1 MFAVLNKSASQ
12 KNNYVIMN
20 AVILRRYSMI
30 SFKVEKDGKKF
41 HAFCPELTGCHTFGD
56 SPEEALKNLKNAV
69 SLYLDNE
76 LEEQTFD
83 YLINEAKKNVKI

>member
-1 MFAVLNKSASQ
+1 
-12 KNNYVIMN
+12 
-20 AVILRRYSMI
+20 MI

-41 HAFCPELTGCHTFGD
+41 HAFYPELTGCHTFGD

-83 YLINEAKKNVKI
+83 YLLFHHGN

>member
-1 MFAVLNKSASQ
+1 
-12 KNNYVIMN
+12 MN
-20 AVILRRYSMI
+20 TVILKRFSMI
-30 SFKVEKDGKKF
+30 SFKVEKDGEKF

-56 SPEEALKNLKNAV
+56 NPEEALKNLKNAV